1 MPGVWRG
8 TLQVCPCLR
17 QRWRGH
23 LQRNAV
29 PCADRQKLLLPDLLC
44 KEDPVDIAYI
54 DQISPGVA
62 RQYAGMHPRTKMR
75 DIEALEELEFSRRE
89 EKGVSA
95 NIERITAFLPI
106 SAALD

>member
-1 MPGVWRG
+1 
-8 TLQVCPCLR
+8 
-17 QRWRGH
+17 
-23 LQRNAV
+23 
-29 PCADRQKLLLPDLLC
+29 
-44 KEDPVDIAYI
+44 
-54 DQISPGVA
+54 
-62 RQYAGMHPRTKMR
+62 MR